1 MNFTDAV
8 AVSGTRRTA
17 DGYLV
22 AEARS
27 VRTGIQLYA
36 GSEVGKPELPVVRV
50 YRPADQVFADASL
63 QSFTHAPVTMDHPAE
78 AVTADNWK
86 QLAVGEVSTA
96 AKKDGEWVHLPLILK
111 DASAIQ
117 AVETGKRELSAGY
130 TCELVWGDG
139 VAPDGQAY
147 DAQQSNIKINHLAIV
162 DRARAGSKARIG
174 DGAVWG
180 ASPFEDKS
188 GLAPLTKEKD
198 AMSDTLKTVVLGD
211 KAVQVAVSDVAAIE
225 TYKLDAAKKLADAEA
240 AYTAK
245 LADADKAYAVA
256 IEAKDKDLAAKDAD
270 LAKKDAE
277 IDALKAKVVDGAAL
291 DALVAARADLVATA
305 KAIAKD
311 VKTDG
316 LSDIDIRKAA
326 VVAKLGDAAIKDK
339 AQAYIDAR
347 FDILAEDAKKAA
359 NADPFASVVKDGVV
373 ATGDAEKATTD
384 AYTQMIAD
392 MKSGKSTATVN

>member
-1 MNFTDAV
+1 MQFTDAV

-36 GSEVGKPELPVVRV
+36 GSEVGKPDMPKVRV
-50 YRPADQVFADASL
+50 YRPADAVFADASL

-111 DASAIQ
+111 DAAAIQ

-139 VAPDGQAY
+139 VTPDGQAF

-162 DRARAGSKARIG
+162 DRARAGAKARIG
-174 DGAVWG
+174 DGAISWG
-180 ASPFEDKS
+180 AAPVSTTDKETVDMTEV
-188 GLAPLTKEKD
+188 LR
-198 AMSDTLKTVVLGD
+198 TVVVDGLS
-211 KAVQVAVSDVAAIE
+211 VQTTDQGAQAI
-225 TYKLDAAKKLADAEA
+225 TKLQKDLESSAAKLVDAN
-240 AYTAK
+240 TAHT
-245 LADADKAYAVA
+245 AV
-256 IEAKDKDLAAKDAD
+256 LAAKDEEIGTLKAD
-270 LAKKDAE
+270 LKKAQDAALKPEDVDRLVADRSTLIQTVKAIDSKIEIKGTDADLRRAAVKSKLGDEMVKDASDAE
-277 IDALKAKVVDGAAL
+277 ISGMF
-291 DALVAARADLVATA
+291 

-311 VKTDG
+311 
-316 LSDIDIRKAA
+316 
-326 VVAKLGDAAIKDK
+326 AKPV
-339 AQAYIDAR
+339 
-347 FDILAEDAKKAA
+347 
-359 NADPFASVVKDGVV
+359 DPFATVVKDGV
-373 ATGDAEKATTD
+373 KTTD
-384 AYTQMIAD
+384 Q
-392 MKSGKSTATVN
+392 STANTAHAAMVTDMSTAWMSSSQKGAA

>member
-1 MNFTDAV
+1 MQFTDAV

-27 VRTGIQLYA
+27 VRTGIQIYS
-36 GSEVGKPELPVVRV
+36 GKEVGKPEVDVVRV

-111 DASAIQ
+111 DAAAIQ

-139 VAPDGQAY
+139 VAPDGRAY

-174 DGAVWG
+174 DGVAWG
-180 ASPFEDKS
+180 ASPFEDQS
-188 GLAPLTKEKD
+188 GLAPITKEKD
-198 AMSDTLKTVVLGD
+198 AMSDALKTVVLGD

-225 TYKLDAAKKLADAEA
+225 AFKADAAKTLSDTKSAHDA
-240 AYTAK
+240 
-245 LADADKAYAVA
+245 A
-256 IEAKDKDLAAKDAD
+256 IAAKDAV

-277 IDALKAKVVDGAAL
+277 IDSLKAKVLSDADL
-291 DALVAARADLVATA
+291 DKRVQARADLISTA

-311 VKTDG
+311 VKTEG
-316 LSDIDIRKAA
+316 LTDAAIRKAV
-326 VVAKLGDAAIKDK
+326 VVAKLGDAAVADK
-339 AQAYIDAR
+339 ADAYIDAR
-347 FDILAEDAKKAA
+347 FDILAEDAKTAA
-359 NADPFASVVKDGVV
+359 AADPFARVVSDGVMP
-373 ATGDAEKATTD
+373 AGNALTQANDAWS
-384 AYTQMIAD
+384 
-392 MKSGKSTATVN
+392 KSVDDLNAWRKEA

>member
-1 MNFTDAV
+1 MQFTDAV

-50 YRPADQVFADASL
+50 YRPADQVFSDASL

-86 QLAVGEVSTA
+86 KLAVGEVSTA

-111 DASAIQ
+111 DAAAIE

-174 DGAVWG
+174 DGAISWG
-180 ASPFEDKS
+180 AAPVSTTDK
-188 GLAPLTKEKD
+188 E
-198 AMSDTLKTVVLGD
+198 TVVMTEALRTVVVDGLS
-211 KAVQVAVSDVAAIE
+211 VQTTDQGAQAISKLQKDLESSAAKIVANDAAHTAAI
-225 TYKLDAAKKLADAEA
+225 
-240 AYTAK
+240 
-245 LADADKAYAVA
+245 
-256 IEAKDKDLAAKDAD
+256 AAKDQEIGTLKAD
-270 LAKKDAE
+270 LKKAQDAALKPEDVDRLVADRAALVQTVKAIDAKIEIKGSDADLRRAAVKAKLGDDMIKDASDDM
-277 IDALKAKVVDGAAL
+277 ITGMF
-291 DALVAARADLVATA
+291 

-311 VKTDG
+311 VKP
-316 LSDIDIRKAA
+316 
-326 VVAKLGDAAIKDK
+326 
-339 AQAYIDAR
+339 
-347 FDILAEDAKKAA
+347 
-359 NADPFASVVKDGVV
+359 ADPFAAVVKDGLKQTLDG
-373 ATGDAEKATTD
+373 ATASEKAWSDSVTD
-384 AYTQMIAD
+384 INAWRNQKEA
-392 MKSGKSTATVN
+392 

>member
-1 MNFTDAV
+1 MQFTDAV

-36 GSEVGKPELPVVRV
+36 GSEVGKPEKSVVRV

-111 DASAIQ
+111 DAAAIQ

-139 VAPDGQAY
+139 VAPDGQAF
-147 DAQQSNIKINHLAIV
+147 DAQQANIKINHLAIV
-162 DRARAGSKARIG
+162 DRARAGAKARIG
-174 DGAVWG
+174 DAASEVWG
-180 ASPFEDKS
+180 A
-188 GLAPLTKEKD
+188 APINDQQPKKEKI
-198 AMSDTLKTVVLGD
+198 MNLKTVTVDGIPVEVTDQGATVISTLQQRL
-211 KAVQVAVSDVAAIE
+211 V
-225 TYKLDAAKKLADAEA
+225 DAGKKLTDAE
-240 AYTAK
+240 TAHTAM
-245 LADADKAYAVA
+245 LADADKAHASA
-256 IEAKDKDLAAKDAD
+256 IEVKDKDLAAKDAD

-291 DALVAARADLVATA
+291 DALVASRADLVATA

-311 VKTDG
+311 VKIDG
-316 LSDIDIRKAA
+316 LTDADIRKAT
-326 VVAKLGDAAIKDK
+326 VVAKLGDAAVKDK

-347 FDILAEDAKKAA
+347 FDILAEDSKKAA
-359 NADPFASVVKDGVV
+359 DADPFANVVKDGLTS
-373 ATGDAEKATTD
+373 AGDAQKSVTD